1 VDAFRVFRRGNGRA
15 AYRPG
20 MQRSP
25 RGLVSRSL
33 IAALLFVL
41 GVVPGWALG
50 DLAER
55 WTGSGLLDWLVTGA
69 GTALAVRV
77 LAPWGSYRP
86 RDGWLGLIPVYGW
99 YLTCVLCWRVAL
111 LPYRDWEPRPDEL
124 WRARWLTGDLLGL
137 WRSDP
142 LVAGRTETLR
152 AGTGPSDGHRS
163 R

>member
-1 VDAFRVFRRGNGRA
+1 
-15 AYRPG
+15 

-41 GVVPGWALG
+41 GVVPGWVLG
-50 DLAER
+50 GLTER
-55 WTGSGLLDWLVTGA
+55 WTGSGLLDWVVTGA

-77 LAPWGSYRP
+77 LAPRGSYRP
-86 RDGWLGLIPVYGW
+86 RDGWLGLIPLYGW

-111 LPYRDWEPRPDEL
+111 LPYRDWEPRRDEL
-124 WRARWLTGDLLGL
+124 WRARWLTGELLGL

-142 LVAGRTETLR
+142 PVAGRTETLR
-152 AGTGPSDGHRS
+152 AGTGLSDGHRS